1 MMAPEFRETIAAMD
15 ACCWLAHV
23 ITVSSCLAPTGGVV
37 AHPSHVMREHH
48 STGRARPHLTIWNS
62 AQQQHVAMSI
72 SITGTR
78 FLITKKKSIIQDEAG
93 QQEQGPSVT
102 PT

>member
-1 MMAPEFRETIAAMD
+1 MRAAS
-15 ACCWLAHV
+15 H
-23 ITVSSCLAPTGGVV
+23 CLAPTVQRVVV
-37 AHPSHVMREHH
+37 AHPSLMTAPTPLGVLG
-48 STGRARPHLTIWNS
+48 SISPSGWNS

-78 FLITKKKSIIQDEAG
+78 FLITKKEKEKKSIIQDEAG
-93 QQEQGPSVT
+93 QQEQGPSVP